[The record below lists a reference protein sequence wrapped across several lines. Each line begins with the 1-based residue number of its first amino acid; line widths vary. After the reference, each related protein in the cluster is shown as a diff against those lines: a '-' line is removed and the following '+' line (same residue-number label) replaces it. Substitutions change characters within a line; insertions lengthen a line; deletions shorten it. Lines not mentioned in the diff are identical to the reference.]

1 MPSPAPFLRRAADGV
16 CAAFALALLA
26 VLLAFSAWL
35 WHSGRQPLLLAPAI
49 GGLHDCLALADPA
62 QPLEAACESEHG
74 SAAQRVEQTLSA
86 LGPPRSA
93 DGRFALGYTL
103 VVPLLN
109 LFEPQAGGGWAI
121 DAQAVQRITRT
132 VQQVKRPVVLYL
144 FSTHFSEGAP
154 IEPALAQD
162 ARNLAETPHGP
173 LPVDRYMG
181 QPLYPWSIARTDT
194 PLTQRRE
201 QAIDAL
207 AQSLC
212 AAPDA
217 RARIAGINLLGEVHH
232 HYPDFESGMGYG
244 RPYVITDYS
253 AASREG
259 FRAFLRQRFG
269 GRIQA
274 LNRHLGAG
282 FANFEQIGPPAGN
295 LFSQQQQPP
304 PWWQHIDDAAAGSLA
319 VGGWVFDAA
328 QPATRW
334 VRVFLNGQPV
344 ARVPAHFMRQD
355 VADARPDFGTA
366 KVGWRHDLRFAGL
379 PAGRHRL
386 DVALERPGPALVHL
400 GTRHFSVMR
409 HPPGSPAAD
418 APAPMR
424 MPLPPMQPADSGV
437 HHWIDAPADGRT
449 VFYNPLAPLWHA
461 WRNQQV
467 VHYLSHFDRLLA
479 QSCLA
484 SVPRRTQQIYPA
496 ESAGWD
502 ASRFASEQSL
512 RPFGQVS
519 LGINLYGE
527 ATYDDS
533 FFAWLAR
540 SGQRSYAV
548 TEFHPMRAMSAADL
562 RHVLLRHKAHGA
574 RSVSFFLHPWQPS
587 HGPAPGAP
595 PNPFALDPANPAFGS
610 DTLYQSMQNLLR

>member
-1 MPSPAPFLRRAADGV
+1 MSSPSPSPRSAADRV
-16 CAAFALALLA
+16 CAVFALALLA
-26 VLLAFSAWL
+26 ALLAFSAWL

-49 GGLHDCLALADPA
+49 GGLHDCLDMAPPA
-62 QPLEAACESEHG
+62 QALEAACEGASG
-74 SAAQRVEQTLSA
+74 SAAERVEKTLSA
-86 LGPPRSA
+86 LGPPRNA

-121 DAQAVQRITRT
+121 DTQAVQRITRT
-132 VQQVKRPVVLYL
+132 VQHVQRPVVLYL

-154 IEPALAQD
+154 IEPVLAQD
-162 ARNLAETPHGP
+162 PRNLAETPHGP

-181 QPLYPWSIARTDT
+181 RPLYPWSIARTDN

-207 AQSLC
+207 AQALC
-212 AAPDA
+212 AAPGA
-217 RARIAGINLLGEVHH
+217 RARLAGINLLGEVHH
-232 HYPDFESGMGYG
+232 HYPHFESGMGYG

-253 AASREG
+253 PASREG
-259 FRAFLRQRFG
+259 FRAFLRERFG
-269 GRIQA
+269 GRIEA
-274 LNRHLGAG
+274 LNRHLGTA
-282 FANFEQIGPPAGN
+282 FARFDEIEPPAGN
-295 LFSQQQQPP
+295 SLQQPSIP
-304 PWWQHIDDAAAGSLA
+304 FWQHLDDAAAGTLA
-319 VGGWVFDAA
+319 VGGWVFDAT

-334 VRVFLNGQPV
+334 VRVYLNGQPV

-366 KVGWRHDLRFAGL
+366 KVGWRHDLRFAHL

-386 DVALERPGPALVHL
+386 DVALERPGASLVHL
-400 GTRHFSVMR
+400 GTRHFSVINR
-409 HPPGSPAAD
+409 QPGRA
-418 APAPMR
+418 APMH
-424 MPLPPMQPADSGV
+424 MPLPPMRAPDLQI
-437 HHWIDAPADGRT
+437 HQWIDAPTDERT
-449 VFYNPLAPLWHA
+449 VLYNPLAPLWHA

-467 VHYLSHFDRLLA
+467 VNYLSHFDQLLA
-479 QSCLA
+479 HSCLA
-484 SVPRRTQQIYPA
+484 DVPRRTQQIYPA
-496 ESAGWD
+496 ENAGWD

-512 RPFGQVS
+512 RPFGHVG

-533 FFAWLAR
+533 FFTWLTR

-562 RHVLLRHKAHGA
+562 RHVLLRHQAHGA

-587 HGPAPGAP
+587 HGTPPGAA

-610 DTLYQSMQNLLR
+610 DQLYQSMQSLLR